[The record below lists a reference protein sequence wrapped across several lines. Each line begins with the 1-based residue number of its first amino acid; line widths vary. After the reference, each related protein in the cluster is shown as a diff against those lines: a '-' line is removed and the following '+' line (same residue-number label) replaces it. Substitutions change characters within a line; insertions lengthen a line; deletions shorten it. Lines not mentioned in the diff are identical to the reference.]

1 MVTFAGC
8 RTNKSREG
16 LWSGGLCLITVTRN
30 PRLNRRVLQALLRCT
45 KKQCNEQL
53 DGSRQGCLD
62 CRRSRMLKTLIAIV
76 VAFAASTTAA
86 IAQDL
91 GPAVGTKAPDIGA
104 PLDQGSKP
112 RPIGSLMGDK
122 GLVLFFFRST
132 VW

>member
-1 MVTFAGC
+1 MVTFAGW
-8 RTNKSREG
+8 RTNKSRRG
-16 LWSGGLCLITVTRN
+16 LSSGGLRLITVTGE
-30 PRLNRRVLQALLRCT
+30 PPT
-45 KKQCNEQL
+45 EQL
-53 DGSRQGCLD
+53 DGSRQGCLN

-86 IAQDL
+86 VAQDL